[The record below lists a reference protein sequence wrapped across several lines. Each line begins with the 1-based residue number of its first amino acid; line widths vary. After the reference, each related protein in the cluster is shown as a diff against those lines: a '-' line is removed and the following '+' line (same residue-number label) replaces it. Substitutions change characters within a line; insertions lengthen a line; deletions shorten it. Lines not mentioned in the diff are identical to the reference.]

1 MDGNEKILVK
11 CGATEAPLKR
21 AGRPPARNGDKRKPF
36 SNGWFM
42 FTDPSNG
49 RILSIE
55 YMHEPECN

>member
-11 CGATEAPLKR
+11 WGATEAPSKR
-21 AGRPPARNGDKRKPF
+21 AGRPTARNGDKRKPF

-42 FTDPSNG
+42 VTDPSNG